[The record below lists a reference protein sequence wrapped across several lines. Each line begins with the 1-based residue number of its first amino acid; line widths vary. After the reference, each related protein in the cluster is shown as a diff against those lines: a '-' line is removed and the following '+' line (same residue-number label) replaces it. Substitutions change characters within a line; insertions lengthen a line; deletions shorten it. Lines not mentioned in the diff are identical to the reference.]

1 MSDSK
6 NDGATADERPSFS
19 SGLPQGRQ
27 RFLAHV
33 IEHSLAIGRRTP
45 QDFIRHFPPDAIMK
59 GLEGQPAL
67 RANILEYCTG
77 LKRKIAMKKTWQSAG
92 EDLQIALDE
101 RETNAEAVVASF
113 DPDDRVRYLDD
124 KKLWAFVI
132 EGEFWSTPPKQ
143 KDKYDKAKAHTAYM
157 LDRALTDELVTH
169 RDIVDGITVAQLAL
183 CLPKAELGKIIEGAL
198 NNAHRNT
205 PFTEADLLISRP
217 PSVIVEYVPLS
228 HIYETVIEP
237 KIARIHGYVA
247 PADGAA
253 AAAAA
258 APVVA
263 SAAETPAPSQRSP
276 DNEDWVEVGGDA
288 SEEDEITEDDF
299 ASP

>member
-1 MSDSK
+1 MSDT
-6 NDGATADERPSFS
+6 NGAKADIESSRSSFS
-19 SGLPQGRQ
+19 SALPQGRQ

-33 IEHSLAIGRRTP
+33 LEHSLAIGRRTP
-45 QDFIRHFPPDAIMK
+45 QDFIRHFPPHAVMN

-77 LKRKIAMKKTWQSAG
+77 LKRKIAMKKSWQSAG

-101 RETNAEAVVASF
+101 RETDAEAVVAAF

-157 LDRALTDELVTH
+157 LERALIDELVTH

-228 HIYETVIEP
+228 HIYETVIDP
-237 KIARIHGYVA
+237 KIARVHGYVA
-247 PADGAA
+247 GADAPLGATA
-253 AAAAA
+253 D
-258 APVVA
+258 APEGV
-263 SAAETPAPSQRSP
+263 SQRSGE
-276 DNEDWVEVGGDA
+276 NEDWVDVGNAAEGA
-288 SEEDEITEDDF
+288 EEDEISEDDF
-299 ASP
+299 ASA

>member
-1 MSDSK
+1 MSDT
-6 NDGATADERPSFS
+6 NGAKADVDSSRTSFS
-19 SGLPQGRQ
+19 SALPQGRQ

-45 QDFIRHFPPDAIMK
+45 QDFIRHFPPHAIMN
-59 GLEGQPAL
+59 GLEAQPAL

-77 LKRKIAMKKTWQSAG
+77 LKRKIAMKKSWQSAG

-101 RETNAEAVVASF
+101 RETDAEAVVAAF

-157 LDRALTDELVTH
+157 LERALIDELLTH

-198 NNAHRNT
+198 NNAHRNA

-237 KIARIHGYVA
+237 KIARVHGYVA
-247 PADGAA
+247 GADAGATAGAA
-253 AAAAA
+253 PPAEAAA
-258 APVVA
+258 V
-263 SAAETPAPSQRSP
+263 SQRP
-276 DNEDWVEVGGDA
+276 GDNEDWIDA
-288 SEEDEITEDDF
+288 GNAAEGTEEDEISEDDF
-299 ASP
+299 ASA